1 MRTDAPPTRQC
12 PKCRQTV
19 FASSV
24 RCQFC
29 QALLDPTVRLP
40 HQASQGSTFVMNRN
54 EKLFLACSVV
64 VMLMGIVR
72 LVVGTGLGNSPS
84 WGTMGLG
91 AGWVAFAVLMTFRN
105 QFIRDH
111 ICWFAGFGLV
121 FDVLGILNYQFF
133 QVFYHPG
140 VALGVLI
147 CSLIEGSAF
156 TFLIVKRDEWL

>member
-12 PKCRQTV
+12 AKCGQTV

-40 HQASQGSTFVMNRN
+40 QAISDTGKPLNAN
-54 EKLFLACSVV
+54 EKLFLACAVV
-64 VMLMGIVR
+64 VMIMGVIRV
-72 LVVGTGLGNSPS
+72 VVGTGLGNSPS
-84 WGTMGLG
+84 WGTMALG
-91 AGWVAFAVLMTFRN
+91 VGWIVFAWLMTLRN
-105 QFIRDH
+105 QFVRDN

-121 FDVLGILNYQFF
+121 FDVLGIINYQVFRVFF
-133 QVFYHPG
+133 HPG
-140 VALGVLI
+140 VAIGVLVA
-147 CSLIEGSAF
+147 SLVEGSAF